1 MLFVRL
7 VSSCALFPITPL
19 HFKPQVVGMS
29 SASSCRA
36 PSLQSESCV
45 SSPYPSLATP
55 LTGASVL
62 FNDLSTISLPQVFN
76 NNASILVVGGLG
88 YIGSHTA
95 WELLKDGY
103 NVIIIDNL
111 SNAFR
116 SVLINLHLL
125 MKDHFKTSMHKPL
138 LEFHEAD
145 YRDQAT
151 MNLILSKYSV
161 SPKDGTTFRRSRIS
175 GVIHFAAYKAVAE
188 SIQEPLKY
196 YSNNVSG
203 LVDLCSL
210 LGDFGIKTFIFSSSA
225 TVYGETAN
233 YIGRISEEHC
243 THQETSFFDV
253 NGKAQTTIGGCSGI
267 TNPYGRTKWMC
278 EAILHDL
285 AASDPEWKIFAL
297 RYFNPIG
304 CDPSGI
310 LGEDP
315 RAVPS
320 NLLPVVVKV
329 MTGEMPVLNIYGSD
343 WDTEDGTAVRDFI
356 HVSDLARGHLA
367 AIASVS
373 KLASHESGFRT
384 FNLGSGKGHSVLEVV
399 AFMEA
404 ASGKKIPVRLM
415 GRRDGDVALCV
426 AEPTRAAAELN
437 WRTEKTLQNGCE
449 DICRFLAMRSS

>member
-1 MLFVRL
+1 
-7 VSSCALFPITPL
+7 
-19 HFKPQVVGMS
+19 MS
-29 SASSCRA
+29 SSS
-36 PSLQSESCV
+36 
-45 SSPYPSLATP
+45 SSRSSISKRDSFVYTPFSNLSTP
-55 LTGASVL
+55 LTEGSLL
-62 FNDLSTISLPQVFN
+62 FDDVPNPSIPQVFN
-76 NNASILVVGGLG
+76 NNKSILVVGGLG

-95 WELLKDGY
+95 WELLKEGY

-125 MKDHFKTSMHKPL
+125 LKGHFQTNAHKPL

-151 MNLILSKYSV
+151 MRLILSKYSV
-161 SPKDGTTFRRSRIS
+161 SPDSKIIGRPHMKNKTSNRSRIS

-203 LVDLCSL
+203 LVDFCSL
-210 LGDFGIKTFIFSSSA
+210 LGDFGIKTLIFSSSA
-225 TVYGETAN
+225 TVYGTAASR
-233 YIGRISEEHC
+233 IGRISEEHC
-243 THQETSFFDV
+243 THQETSFHDV
-253 NGKAQTTIGGCSGI
+253 NGQAQTTQGGCSGI

-367 AIASVS
+367 AIASVP
-373 KLASHESGFRT
+373 KIASHESGFRT
-384 FNLGSGKGHSVLEVV
+384 VNLGSGNGHSVLDVV
-399 AFMEA
+399 AAMEA
-404 ASGKKIPVRLM
+404 ASGKKIPVQFM

-437 WRTEKTLQNGCE
+437 WKTEKTLKDGCE
-449 DICRFLAMRSS
+449 DICRFLAMRSG